1 MSRKAVELSVSTH
14 IMGQP
19 VLSLKCLTSDVK
31 AHENSIEALREL
43 VSAGHLIVDPWE
55 RGDWWGLGQTFFL

>member
-19 VLSLKCLTSDVK
+19 VLSLKYLTSDVK
-31 AHENSIEALREL
+31 AHENSIEVLREL